1 MLRQYDLE
9 KDTIDGFKSKLQQ
22 YMKFEDDKWND

>member
-1 MLRQYDLE
+1 MLHHYDLE

-22 YMKFEDDKWND
+22 YKKFEDDKWDN